1 MVRWDQAAATVVFI
15 SAAGRAEVPAMR
27 TGARGKDDSP
37 VRGLLARPG
46 TAKPARFGGS
56 RIVGDFVILGWETA
70 FGSVGWAHSMTASYS
85 EARTV
90 SGALYGQFWNH
101 MDRVYAAVVTAR
113 APAGLDLAPELT
125 AIDLHKG
132 ARTSREYE
140 VTWRQLAAVL
150 GVRAPWFPP
159 ELRYTATIAAWQPG
173 DPPAIVPANHVELPL
188 GPLLELAADEPDG
201 SPAAAV
207 CTWLARRIRR
217 VDTEHARESIGEI
230 RDAGLDASSD
240 CHHVDIAAVPA
251 PLLRA
256 DDTYL
261 DEIVQRAGWAQIVE
275 RRDVLAAAVA
285 HIVLAWDGGK
295 SWPVGQTAEFDPA
308 SCAVA
313 AEWTD
318 RLRPAAGSQP
328 PTVLERLLLQHV
340 TSVDRGELLYDET
353 SGCAAV
359 RRTDHMGEVTIH
371 AGVSQRISTFAPL
384 AEVILSDRT
393 VWVRTSDG
401 GLWLAPAL
409 PGRGLSWGYR
419 GGGPYALAALLNR
432 LLDDING
439 RPADFGDNPTEGLL
453 DLIAETPQDGTTTYT
468 RDQLLSARRQGS

>member
-1 MVRWDQAAATVVFI
+1 
-15 SAAGRAEVPAMR
+15 
-27 TGARGKDDSP
+27 
-37 VRGLLARPG
+37 
-46 TAKPARFGGS
+46 
-56 RIVGDFVILGWETA
+56 
-70 FGSVGWAHSMTASYS
+70 
-85 EARTV
+85 
-90 SGALYGQFWNH
+90 

-140 VTWRQLAAVL
+140 VTWRQLGAVL

-159 ELRYTATIAAWQPG
+159 ELRHRDTIAAWQPG

-188 GPLLELAADEPDG
+188 GPLPELAADEPDG
-201 SPAAAV
+201 SPAATV

-217 VDTEHARESIGEI
+217 VDTEHARESIDEI
-230 RDAGLDASSD
+230 RGAGLDPGSD
-240 CHHVDIAAVPA
+240 CHYVDIAAVPA
-251 PLLRA
+251 PLQRG
-256 DDTYL
+256 DDTHL
-261 DEIVQRAGWAQIVE
+261 DEIIQRAGWAQIVE

-295 SWPVGQTAEFDPA
+295 TWPVGQTAEFDPA
-308 SCAVA
+308 SCAAA
-313 AEWTD
+313 AEWTG

-328 PTVLERLLLQHV
+328 PTVLERLLLQHI
-340 TSVDRGELLYDET
+340 TSADHGELLYDET

-359 RRTDHMGEVTIH
+359 RRTDHSGEVTVY
-371 AGVSQRISTFAPL
+371 ASVPQRIGTFAPL

-393 VWVRTSDG
+393 VWIRTSDV

-409 PGRGLSWGYR
+409 PGRGLAWGYR
-419 GGGPYALAALLNR
+419 GGGPHALAALLNR

-439 RPADFGDNPTEGLL
+439 RPADLGDNPPEGLL
-453 DLIAETPQDGTTTYT
+453 DVIAETPQNGTTTYT
-468 RDQLLSARRQGS
+468 RHQLLSARRQGS